1 MDNRSEVRDFLVA
14 RRAKVTPE
22 QVGLSA
28 GAGARRVT
36 GLRRREVAQ
45 LAGVSVEYST
55 QLERGR
61 VRGALLMTVL
71 TGSRP

>member
-45 LAGVSVEYST
+45 LAGVSVDYT

-61 VRGALLMTVL
+61 VRGAPHD
-71 TGSRP
+71 GAHG